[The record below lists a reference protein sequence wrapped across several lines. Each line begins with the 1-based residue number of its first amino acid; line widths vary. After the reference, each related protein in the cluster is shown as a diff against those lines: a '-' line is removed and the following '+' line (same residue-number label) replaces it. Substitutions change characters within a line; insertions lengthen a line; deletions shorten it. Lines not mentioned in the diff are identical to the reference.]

1 MKDVI
6 IAGLNRYIESDQE
19 RAAGLDQIK
28 HKLIRLYVR
37 ELDKTLSFRVQ
48 QRYLQEESDSAVDAD
63 VEISISLKILPE
75 FLLGADQDKLMK
87 NGGIEIKGDAHIASV
102 FQNTLREV
110 EIDWEELLSKY
121 TGDAVAY
128 QVGRGAKA
136 VHSFGRHLRE
146 NMRQDLRDYLQD
158 NVQAAA
164 TQDEVNQFI
173 QDVDSVR
180 ASADRLEARLNR
192 LQNRN

>member
-1 MKDVI
+1 MRDVI
-6 IAGLNRYIESDQE
+6 VAVLNRYIEADQE
-19 RAAGLDQIK
+19 RAAGLDQITG
-28 HKLIRLYVR
+28 KLIRLYIR
-37 ELDKTLSFRVQ
+37 EIDKTISLRIG
-48 QRYLQEESDSAVDAD
+48 QRYLQEEIDSDVEAD

-75 FLLGADQDKLMK
+75 FLMGADQDKLIK

-102 FQNTLREV
+102 FQNTLREI
-110 EIDWEELLSKY
+110 EIDWEEMVSKY

-128 QVGRGAKA
+128 QIGRGAKA
-136 VHSFGRHLRE
+136 VHSFGRSLRD

-164 TQDEVNQFI
+164 TQDEVDQFI
-173 QDVDSVR
+173 KDVDKVR
-180 ASADRLEARLNR
+180 AKADRLEARLNR